1 VVAPVIAMDGCS
13 ARMLEHVEAAVE
25 AGSAAVP
32 GQAQSA

>member
-1 VVAPVIAMDGCS
+1 MDGCS

-25 AGSAAVP
+25 AGSATGP